1 MELRLRILKEVISN
15 PGPVIYWMNRDQ
27 RVDDNW
33 ALLDAQAKAIEL
45 KQPLVVVFCL
55 SKKMNTISG
64 SKNNKQFLFMKQG
77 LLVVRER
84 LDKLNIPFIVSNDEA
99 DIELPKIIKEIKAS
113 HLFVDFNPLREV
125 QAMINSVKAKINITM
140 FEVDAHNLIPAFY
153 VTNKQEWGAYT
164 LRPKVHKLLDKYLTE
179 FPAVIKQAK
188 TNLNIKSDDKE
199 ILGEE
204 IKVVDYANLAL
215 KEFIDK
221 RLKNY
226 EQRNDPNA
234 DATSRLSAFLHFG
247 QLSAQ
252 RIALA
257 AKQTKLASESFLEEL
272 IVRKEL
278 ADNYVLYNPNYDNFE
293 GLPDWAKKTL
303 NKHLDDPREYVYTL
317 KQFEE
322 GKTHDPI
329 WNAAQLQMVK
339 SGYMHGYVRMYW
351 AKKILEWSKTPQ
363 DAIKTAIYLND
374 KYELDGQDPNGYVG
388 VMWAIGGV
396 HDRPW
401 QERKIFGMVRFMNDK
416 GMKRK
421 FDVDAYI
428 KKWI

>member
-1 MELRLRILKEVISN
+1 
-15 PGPVIYWMNRDQ
+15 
-27 RVDDNW
+27 
-33 ALLDAQAKAIEL
+33 
-45 KQPLVVVFCL
+45 
-55 SKKMNTISG
+55 
-64 SKNNKQFLFMKQG
+64 LFMKQG
-77 LLVVRER
+77 LLVVRDQ
-84 LDKLNIPFIVSNDEA
+84 LNKLNIPFVLSNGEA

-113 HLFVDFNPLREV
+113 HLFVDFNPLRDA
-125 QAMINSVKAKINITM
+125 QAMVSSVKARININM
-140 FEVDAHNLIPAFY
+140 SEVDAHNVIPAFY

-179 FPAVIKQAK
+179 FPAVLKQAK

-204 IKVVDYANLAL
+204 AKVIDYATLAL
-215 KEFIDK
+215 KEFIEK

-226 EQRNDPNA
+226 DQRNDPNA
-234 DATSRLSAFLHFG
+234 DATSRLSAYLHFG

-257 AKQTKLASESFLEEL
+257 TKQSKLESDSFLEEL

-293 GLPDWAKKTL
+293 GLPEWAKKTL
-303 NKHLDDPREYVYTL
+303 NKHLEDPREYVYTL

-322 GKTHDPI
+322 GKTQDPI

-351 AKKILEWSKTPQ
+351 AKKILEWSKDPQ
-363 DAIKTAIYLND
+363 AAIKTAIYLND

>member
-1 MELRLRILKEVISN
+1 MELRLRILKEAKSN

-55 SKKMNTISG
+55 SKKMNTISN
-64 SKNNKQFLFMKQG
+64 SKNNNQFLFMKQG

-84 LDKLNIPFIVSNDEA
+84 LNKLNIPFIVSNDEA

-125 QAMINSVKAKINITM
+125 QAMVNSVKTKINITM
-140 FEVDAHNLIPAFY
+140 FEVDAHNVIPAFY

-199 ILGEE
+199 LLGEE
-204 IKVVDYANLAL
+204 SKVVDYASQAL
-215 KEFIDK
+215 NEFVEK

-226 EQRNDPNA
+226 DQRNDPNA

-303 NKHLDDPREYVYTL
+303 NKHLEDPRDYIYSL

-363 DAIKTAIYLND
+363 EAIKTAIYLND

>member
-1 MELRLRILKEVISN
+1 MELRLRILKETSSS

-45 KQPLVVVFCL
+45 KQPLVVVFCM
-55 SKKMNTISG
+55 SKKMITISS

-77 LLVVRER
+77 LLVVRDQ
-84 LDKLNIPFIVSNDEA
+84 LNKLNIPFIVRNGDA
-99 DIELPKIIKEIKAS
+99 FIELPKIIKEIKAS

-125 QAMINSVKAKINITM
+125 QAMVNSVKTKINITM
-140 FEVDAHNLIPAFY
+140 FEVDAHNVIPAFY

-164 LRPKVHKLLDKYLTE
+164 LRPKVNKLLDKYLTE
-179 FPAVIKQAK
+179 FPAVVKQAK
-188 TNLNIKSDDKE
+188 TNLNIASDDKE

-215 KEFIDK
+215 KEFIEK

-226 EQRNDPNA
+226 DQRNDPNA

-257 AKQTKLASESFLEEL
+257 AKQSKLESDSFLEEL

>member
-45 KQPLVVVFCL
+45 KQPLVVVFCI
-55 SKKMNTISG
+55 SKRMITISS

-77 LLVVRER
+77 LLVVRDQ
-84 LDKLNIPFIVSNDEA
+84 LNKLNIPFILSNGEA

-113 HLFVDFNPLREV
+113 YLFVDFNPLREV
-125 QAMINSVKAKINITM
+125 QAMVNSVKNKINITM
-140 FEVDAHNLIPAFY
+140 FEVDAHNVIPAFY

-199 ILGEE
+199 LLGEE

-215 KEFIDK
+215 KEFIEK

-226 EQRNDPNA
+226 DQRNDPNA

-303 NKHLDDPREYVYTL
+303 NKHLDDPREHVYTL

-363 DAIKTAIYLND
+363 EAIKTTIYLND

>member
-1 MELRLRILKEVISN
+1 MELRLRILKEAISS

-45 KQPLVVVFCL
+45 KQPLVVVFCM
-55 SKKMNTISG
+55 SKKMNTKSG

-77 LLVVRER
+77 LLVVRDQ
-84 LDKLNIPFIVSNDEA
+84 LNKLNIPFIVRNGDA

-125 QAMINSVKAKINITM
+125 QTMVNSVKTKINITM

-215 KEFIDK
+215 KEFIEK

-226 EQRNDPNA
+226 DQRNDPNA

-278 ADNYVLYNPNYDNFE
+278 ADNYVLYNSNYDNFE

-303 NKHLDDPREYVYTL
+303 NKHLDDPRDYIYTL

-351 AKKILEWSKTPQ
+351 AKKILEWSKNPQ
-363 DAIKTAIYLND
+363 EAIKTAIYLND

>member
-1 MELRLRILKEVISN
+1 MELRLRILKEAISS

-45 KQPLVVVFCL
+45 KQPLVVVFFL

-84 LDKLNIPFIVSNDEA
+84 LNKLNIPFIIRNGDA
-99 DIELPKIIKEIKAS
+99 DVELPKIIKEIKAS

-125 QAMINSVKAKINITM
+125 QAMVNSVKTKINITM
-140 FEVDAHNLIPAFY
+140 FEVDAHNVIPAFY

-164 LRPKVHKLLDKYLTE
+164 LRPKVHKLLNKYLTV

-204 IKVVDYANLAL
+204 IKAVDYANLAL
-215 KEFIDK
+215 KEFIEI

-226 EQRNDPNA
+226 DQRNDPNA

-421 FDVDAYI
+421 FDVDAYT
-428 KKWI
+428 KKWL

>member
-77 LLVVRER
+77 LLVVRDQ
-84 LDKLNIPFIVSNDEA
+84 LNKLNIPFIVRNGDAE
-99 DIELPKIIKEIKAS
+99 IELPKIIKEIKAS

-125 QAMINSVKAKINITM
+125 QTMVNSVKTKINITM
-140 FEVDAHNLIPAFY
+140 FEVDAHNVIPAFY

-188 TNLNIKSDDKE
+188 TNLNIRSDDKE
-199 ILGEE
+199 IIGEE
-204 IKVVDYANLAL
+204 IKAVDYANLAL
-215 KEFIDK
+215 KEFIEK

>member
-1 MELRLRILKEVISN
+1 MELRLRILKEAISS

-33 ALLDAQAKAIEL
+33 ALLDAQAKAIES

-55 SKKMNTISG
+55 SKKMNTKSS

-77 LLVVRER
+77 LLVVRDQ
-84 LDKLNIPFIVSNDEA
+84 LNKLNIPFIVRNGEA
-99 DIELPKIIKEIKAS
+99 DIELPKIIKQIKAS

-125 QAMINSVKAKINITM
+125 QAMVNSVKTKINITM
-140 FEVDAHNLIPAFY
+140 FEVDAHNVIPAFY

-164 LRPKVHKLLDKYLTE
+164 LRPKVHKLLEKYLTE

-188 TNLNIKSDDKE
+188 TNLNIASDDKE
-199 ILGEE
+199 LLGEE

-215 KEFIDK
+215 KEFIEI

-226 EQRNDPNA
+226 DQRNDPNA

-257 AKQTKLASESFLEEL
+257 TKQTKLASESFLEEL

-303 NKHLDDPREYVYTL
+303 NKHLDDPREHVYTL

-351 AKKILEWSKTPQ
+351 AKKILEWSKDPQ
-363 DAIKTAIYLND
+363 AAIQTAIYLND

>member
-1 MELRLRILKEVISN
+1 MELRLRILKEAISN

-45 KQPLVVVFCL
+45 KQPLVVVFCI

-84 LDKLNIPFIVSNDEA
+84 LNKLNIPFILSNDEA

-125 QAMINSVKAKINITM
+125 QAMVNSVKAKINITM
-140 FEVDAHNLIPAFY
+140 FEVDAHNVIPAFY

-199 ILGEE
+199 LLGEE
-204 IKVVDYANLAL
+204 SKVVDYASQAL
-215 KEFIDK
+215 NEFVVK

-226 EQRNDPNA
+226 DQRNDPNA

-303 NKHLDDPREYVYTL
+303 NKHLEDPRDYIYSL

-421 FDVDAYI
+421 FDVDAYT
-428 KKWI
+428 KKWL

>member
-1 MELRLRILKEVISN
+1 MELRLRILKEAISN

-84 LDKLNIPFIVSNDEA
+84 LNKLNIPFILSNDEA

-125 QAMINSVKAKINITM
+125 QAMVNSVKAKINITM
-140 FEVDAHNLIPAFY
+140 FEVDAHNVIPAFY

-179 FPAVIKQAK
+179 FPAIIKQAK
-188 TNLNIKSDDKE
+188 TNLNTKSDDKE

-215 KEFIDK
+215 KEFIEI

-226 EQRNDPNA
+226 DQRNDPNA
-234 DATSRLSAFLHFG
+234 DATSRLSAYLHFG

-257 AKQTKLASESFLEEL
+257 TKQSKLASESFLEEL

-303 NKHLDDPREYVYTL
+303 NKHLDDPREYTYTL

-374 KYELDGQDPNGYVG
+374 KYELDGQDSNGYVG

-421 FDVDAYI
+421 FDVDAYT
-428 KKWI
+428 KKWL

>member
-1 MELRLRILKEVISN
+1 MELRLRILKEAISS

-84 LDKLNIPFIVSNDEA
+84 LNKLNIPFILSNGDA

-125 QAMINSVKAKINITM
+125 QAMVNSVKTKINITM
-140 FEVDAHNLIPAFY
+140 FEVDAHNVIPAFY

-179 FPAVIKQAK
+179 LPAVIKQAK
-188 TNLNIKSDDKE
+188 TNLNFASDDKE

-215 KEFIDK
+215 KEFIEI

-226 EQRNDPNA
+226 DQRNDPNA

-363 DAIKTAIYLND
+363 EAIKTAIYLND

-421 FDVDAYI
+421 FDVDAYT
-428 KKWI
+428 KKWL

>member
-1 MELRLRILKEVISN
+1 MELRLRILKEAISS

-45 KQPLVVVFCL
+45 KQPLVVVFCI
-55 SKKMNTISG
+55 SKRMITISS

-77 LLVVRER
+77 LLVVRDQ
-84 LDKLNIPFIVSNDEA
+84 LNKLNIPFIVRNGDA
-99 DIELPKIIKEIKAS
+99 DIELPKIINEIKAS

-125 QAMINSVKAKINITM
+125 QAMVNSVKTKINITM
-140 FEVDAHNLIPAFY
+140 FEVDAHNVIPAFY

-188 TNLNIKSDDKE
+188 TNLNIASDDKE

-204 IKVVDYANLAL
+204 TKVVDYANLAL
-215 KEFIDK
+215 KEFIEI

-226 EQRNDPNA
+226 DQRNDPNA

-257 AKQTKLASESFLEEL
+257 AKQTKLASDSFLEEL

-363 DAIKTAIYLND
+363 EAIKTTIYLND

>member
-1 MELRLRILKEVISN
+1 MELRLRILKEAISN

-84 LDKLNIPFIVSNDEA
+84 LNKLNIPFILSNDEA

-125 QAMINSVKAKINITM
+125 QAMVNSVKAKINITM
-140 FEVDAHNLIPAFY
+140 FEVDAHNVIPAFY

-179 FPAVIKQAK
+179 FPAIIKQAK
-188 TNLNIKSDDKE
+188 TNLNTKSDDKE

-215 KEFIDK
+215 KEFIEI

-226 EQRNDPNA
+226 DQRNDPNA
-234 DATSRLSAFLHFG
+234 DATSRLSAYLHFG

-257 AKQTKLASESFLEEL
+257 TKQSKLASESFLEEL

-303 NKHLDDPREYVYTL
+303 NKHLDDPREYTYTL

-351 AKKILEWSKTPQ
+351 AKKILEWSKDPQ
-363 DAIKTAIYLND
+363 AAIKTAIYLND

-421 FDVDAYI
+421 FDVDAYT
-428 KKWI
+428 KKWL

>member
-1 MELRLRILKEVISN
+1 MELRLRILKEAISS

-33 ALLDAQAKAIEL
+33 ALLDAQAKAVEL

-55 SKKMNTISG
+55 SKKMNTISN

-84 LDKLNIPFIVSNDEA
+84 LNKLNIPFVLSNGEA

-125 QAMINSVKAKINITM
+125 QAMVNSVKAKISITM
-140 FEVDAHNLIPAFY
+140 FEVDAHNVIPAFY

-199 ILGEE
+199 LLGEE
-204 IKVVDYANLAL
+204 SKVVDYASQAL
-215 KEFIDK
+215 NEFVEK

-226 EQRNDPNA
+226 DQRNDPNA

-303 NKHLDDPREYVYTL
+303 NKHLEDPRDYIYSL

-363 DAIKTAIYLND
+363 EAIKTAIYLND

>member
-1 MELRLRILKEVISN
+1 MELRLRILKEAISS

-27 RVDDNW
+27 RVDYNW

-45 KQPLVVVFCL
+45 KQTLVVVFCI
-55 SKKMNTISG
+55 SKRMITISS

-77 LLVVRER
+77 LLVVRDQ
-84 LDKLNIPFIVSNDEA
+84 LNKLNIPFIVRNGDA
-99 DIELPKIIKEIKAS
+99 DIELPKIINEIKAS

-125 QAMINSVKAKINITM
+125 QAMVNSVKNKINITM
-140 FEVDAHNLIPAFY
+140 FEVDAHNVIPAFY

-188 TNLNIKSDDKE
+188 TKLNIKSDDKE

-215 KEFIDK
+215 KEFIEK

-226 EQRNDPNA
+226 DQRNDPNA

>member
-1 MELRLRILKEVISN
+1 MELRLRILKEAISS

-33 ALLDAQAKAIEL
+33 ALLDAQAKAIES

-55 SKKMNTISG
+55 SKKMNTKSS

-77 LLVVRER
+77 LLVVRDQ
-84 LDKLNIPFIVSNDEA
+84 LNKLNIPFIVRNGEA
-99 DIELPKIIKEIKAS
+99 DIELPKIIKQIKAS

-125 QAMINSVKAKINITM
+125 QAMVNSVKTKINITM
-140 FEVDAHNLIPAFY
+140 FEVDAHNVIPAFY

-164 LRPKVHKLLDKYLTE
+164 LRPKVHKLLEKYLTE

-188 TNLNIKSDDKE
+188 TNLNIASDDKE
-199 ILGEE
+199 LLGEE

-215 KEFIDK
+215 KEFIEI

-226 EQRNDPNA
+226 DQRNDPNA

-257 AKQTKLASESFLEEL
+257 IKQSELASESFLEEL

-278 ADNYVLYNPNYDNFE
+278 SDNYVLYNPNYDNFE

-303 NKHLDDPREYVYTL
+303 NKHLEDPRDYIYSL

-351 AKKILEWSKTPQ
+351 AKKILEWSKDPQ
-363 DAIKTAIYLND
+363 AAIQTAIYLND

>member
-1 MELRLRILKEVISN
+1 MELRLRILKEAISS

-84 LDKLNIPFIVSNDEA
+84 LNKLNIPFILSNGDA

-125 QAMINSVKAKINITM
+125 QAMVNSVKTKINITM
-140 FEVDAHNLIPAFY
+140 FEVDAHNVIPAFY

-179 FPAVIKQAK
+179 LPAVIKQAK
-188 TNLNIKSDDKE
+188 TNLNFASDDKE

-215 KEFIDK
+215 KEFIEI

-226 EQRNDPNA
+226 DQRNDPNA

-363 DAIKTAIYLND
+363 EAIKTAIYLND

-421 FDVDAYI
+421 FDVDTYT
-428 KKWI
+428 KKWL

>member
-1 MELRLRILKEVISN
+1 
-15 PGPVIYWMNRDQ
+15 MNRDQ

-84 LDKLNIPFIVSNDEA
+84 LNKLNIPFILSNDEA

-125 QAMINSVKAKINITM
+125 QAMVNSVKAKINITM
-140 FEVDAHNLIPAFY
+140 FEVDAHNVIPAFY

-188 TNLNIKSDDKE
+188 TNLNIDSDDKE

-204 IKVVDYANLAL
+204 IKAVDYANLAL
-215 KEFIDK
+215 KEFIEI

-226 EQRNDPNA
+226 DQRNDPNA

-257 AKQTKLASESFLEEL
+257 TKQTKLASESFLEEL

-421 FDVDAYI
+421 FDVDAYT
-428 KKWI
+428 KKWL

>member
-1 MELRLRILKEVISN
+1 MELRLRVLKEVTSN
-15 PGPVIYWMNRDQ
+15 PGPIIYWMNRDQ

-33 ALLDAQAKAIEL
+33 ALLDAQTKATEL
-45 KQPLVVVFCL
+45 KQPLIVVFCI
-55 SKKMNTISG
+55 SKEHTSSINT
-64 SKNNKQFLFMKQG
+64 KTDRNFLFMKQG

-84 LDKLNIPFIVSNDEA
+84 LNKLNMPFIIRNGEA
-99 DIELPKIIKEIKAS
+99 DVELPKIIKEIKAS
-113 HLFVDFNPLREV
+113 HLFVDFNPLRDA
-125 QAMINSVKAKINITM
+125 QAMIGSVKAKINISM
-140 FEVDAHNLIPAFY
+140 FEVDAHNVIPAFY

-164 LRPKVHKLLDKYLTE
+164 LRPKVHKLLDKYLTD
-179 FPAVIKQAK
+179 FPALLKQAK
-188 TNLNIKSDDKE
+188 TNLNIESDDKSL
-199 ILGEE
+199 LGEE
-204 IKVVDYANLAL
+204 TKVIDYASLAL
-215 KEFIDK
+215 KEFVEK

-226 EQRNDPNA
+226 DQRNDPNA
-234 DATSRLSAFLHFG
+234 DATSRLSAYLHFG

-257 AKQTKLASESFLEEL
+257 TKQSKLASDSFLEEL

-317 KQFEE
+317 KQFED

-351 AKKILEWSKTPQ
+351 AKKILEWSKDPQ
-363 DAIKTAIYLND
+363 AAIKTAIYLND

-421 FDVDAYI
+421 FDVGAYT
-428 KKWI
+428 KKWL

>member
-1 MELRLRILKEVISN
+1 
-15 PGPVIYWMNRDQ
+15 
-27 RVDDNW
+27 
-33 ALLDAQAKAIEL
+33 
-45 KQPLVVVFCL
+45 
-55 SKKMNTISG
+55 
-64 SKNNKQFLFMKQG
+64 MKQG

-84 LDKLNIPFIVSNDEA
+84 LNKLNIPFILSNGDA

-125 QAMINSVKAKINITM
+125 QAMVNSVKAKINITM
-140 FEVDAHNLIPAFY
+140 FEVDAHNVIPAFY

-164 LRPKVHKLLDKYLTE
+164 LRPKVHKLLEKYLTE

-199 ILGEE
+199 LLGEN

-215 KEFIDK
+215 KEFIEI

-226 EQRNDPNA
+226 DQRNDPNA

-257 AKQTKLASESFLEEL
+257 TKQTKLASESFLEEL

-303 NKHLDDPREYVYTL
+303 NKHLDDPREHVYTL

-363 DAIKTAIYLND
+363 EAIKTTIYLND

>member
-1 MELRLRILKEVISN
+1 MELRLRILKEAISN

-84 LDKLNIPFIVSNDEA
+84 LNKLNIPFIQSNGEA

-125 QAMINSVKAKINITM
+125 QAMVNSVKAKINITM
-140 FEVDAHNLIPAFY
+140 FEVDAHNVIPAFY

-179 FPAVIKQAK
+179 FPTVIKQAK

-226 EQRNDPNA
+226 DQRNDPNA

-303 NKHLDDPREYVYTL
+303 NKHLEDPRDYIYSL

-351 AKKILEWSKTPQ
+351 AKKILEWSKDPQ
-363 DAIKTAIYLND
+363 AAIQTAIYLND

>member
-1 MELRLRILKEVISN
+1 MELRLRILKEATSN

-84 LDKLNIPFIVSNDEA
+84 LNKLNIPFILSNDEA

-125 QAMINSVKAKINITM
+125 QAMVNSVKAKINITM
-140 FEVDAHNLIPAFY
+140 FEVDAHNVIPAFY

-188 TNLNIKSDDKE
+188 TNLNIRSDDKE
-199 ILGEE
+199 LLGKES
-204 IKVVDYANLAL
+204 KVVDYANLAL
-215 KEFIDK
+215 KEFIEI

-303 NKHLDDPREYVYTL
+303 NKHLEDPRDYIYSL

-421 FDVDAYI
+421 FDVDAYT
-428 KKWI
+428 KKWL

>member
-1 MELRLRILKEVISN
+1 MELRLRILKEAISN

-77 LLVVRER
+77 LLVVRDQ
-84 LDKLNIPFIVSNDEA
+84 LNKLNIPYIVRNGDA
-99 DIELPKIIKEIKAS
+99 DIELPKIIKGIKAS

-125 QAMINSVKAKINITM
+125 QAMVNCVKNKVNITL
-140 FEVDAHNLIPAFY
+140 FEVDAHNVIPAFY

-188 TNLNIKSDDKE
+188 TNLNIASDDKE

-204 IKVVDYANLAL
+204 TKVVDYANLAL
-215 KEFIDK
+215 KEFIEI

-226 EQRNDPNA
+226 DQRNDPNA

-278 ADNYVLYNPNYDNFE
+278 ADNYVLYNSNYDNFE

-303 NKHLDDPREYVYTL
+303 NKHLDDPREHVYTL

-363 DAIKTAIYLND
+363 EAIKTAINLND

>member
-1 MELRLRILKEVISN
+1 MELRLRILKEAISN

-45 KQPLVVVFCL
+45 KQPLVVVFCM

-77 LLVVRER
+77 LLVVREQ
-84 LDKLNIPFIVSNDEA
+84 LNKLNIPFIVRNGEA

-125 QAMINSVKAKINITM
+125 QAMVNSVKAKINITM
-140 FEVDAHNLIPAFY
+140 FEVDAHNVIPAFY

-199 ILGEE
+199 LLGEE

-215 KEFIDK
+215 KEFIEK

-226 EQRNDPNA
+226 DQRNDPNA

-303 NKHLDDPREYVYTL
+303 NKHLDDPRDYIYTL

>member
-1 MELRLRILKEVISN
+1 MELRLRILKEAISS

-84 LDKLNIPFIVSNDEA
+84 LNKLNIPFILSNDEA

-125 QAMINSVKAKINITM
+125 QAMVNSVKAKINITM
-140 FEVDAHNLIPAFY
+140 FEVDAHNVIPAFY

-179 FPAVIKQAK
+179 FPAIIKQAK
-188 TNLNIKSDDKE
+188 TNLNTKSDDKE

-215 KEFIDK
+215 KEFIEI

-226 EQRNDPNA
+226 DQRNDPNA
-234 DATSRLSAFLHFG
+234 DATSRLSAYLHFG

-257 AKQTKLASESFLEEL
+257 TKQSKLASESFLEEL

-303 NKHLDDPREYVYTL
+303 NKHLDDPREYTYTL

-351 AKKILEWSKTPQ
+351 AKKILEWSKDPQ
-363 DAIKTAIYLND
+363 AAIKTAIYLND

-421 FDVDAYI
+421 FDVDAYT
-428 KKWI
+428 KKWL

>member
-1 MELRLRILKEVISN
+1 MELRLRVLKEVTSN
-15 PGPVIYWMNRDQ
+15 PGPIIYWMNRDQ

-33 ALLDAQAKAIEL
+33 AILDAQAKASEL
-45 KQPLVVVFCL
+45 KQPLIVVFCI
-55 SKKMNTISG
+55 SKKLTSSINFKTDRH
-64 SKNNKQFLFMKQG
+64 FLFMKQG

-84 LDKLNIPFIVSNDEA
+84 LKKLNIPFIIRNGEA
-99 DIELPKIIKEIKAS
+99 DVELVKIIKEVKAS
-113 HLFVDFNPLREV
+113 HLFVDFNPLRDAQTMV
-125 QAMINSVKAKINITM
+125 NNVKAKINISM
-140 FEVDAHNLIPAFY
+140 FEVDAHNVIPAFY

-179 FPAVIKQAK
+179 FPPVLKQAK
-188 TNLNIKSDDKE
+188 TNLNIESDDKE
-199 ILGEE
+199 LLGEE
-204 IKVVDYANLAL
+204 NKVVDFASLAL
-215 KEFIDK
+215 KEFIEK

-226 EQRNDPNA
+226 DQRNDPNA
-234 DATSRLSAFLHFG
+234 DATSRLSAYLHFG

-257 AKQTKLASESFLEEL
+257 TKQSELASESFLEEL

-303 NKHLDDPREYVYTL
+303 NKHLEDPRDYIYSL

-363 DAIKTAIYLND
+363 EAIKTAIYLND

>member
-1 MELRLRILKEVISN
+1 MELRLRILKEAISS

-55 SKKMNTISG
+55 SKKMNTISN

-77 LLVVRER
+77 LLVARER
-84 LDKLNIPFIVSNDEA
+84 LNKLNIPFILSNGEA
-99 DIELPKIIKEIKAS
+99 DIQLPKIIKEIKAS

-125 QAMINSVKAKINITM
+125 QAMVNSVKAKISITM
-140 FEVDAHNLIPAFY
+140 FEVDAHNVIPAFY

-179 FPAVIKQAK
+179 FPTVIKQAK

-199 ILGEE
+199 LLGEE
-204 IKVVDYANLAL
+204 TKVVDYANLAL
-215 KEFIDK
+215 KEFIEI

-226 EQRNDPNA
+226 DQRNDPNA

-278 ADNYVLYNPNYDNFE
+278 ADNYVLYNSNYDNFE

-303 NKHLDDPREYVYTL
+303 NKHLEDPRDYIYSL

-374 KYELDGQDPNGYVG
+374 EYELDGQDPNGYVG